1 MIFGDSKP
9 KQESSKP
16 ETDEEPESP
25 AVFPLA
31 VPSLASP
38 GSMLAVVLL
47 TDNNRF
53 SFAEQAVTAG
63 ILVVVV
69 GAALVL
75 MLLATPILKLIG
87 TSGAAIV
94 SRVMGMILASVAV
107 DNVINAVLELIKT
120 NAA

>member
-1 MIFGDSKP
+1 M
-9 KQESSKP
+9 
-16 ETDEEPESP
+16 
-25 AVFPLA
+25 
-31 VPSLASP
+31 
-38 GSMLAVVLL
+38 
-47 TDNNRF
+47 
-53 SFAEQAVTAG
+53 
-63 ILVVVV
+63 VV

-120 NAA
+120 NSV

>member
-1 MIFGDSKP
+1 M
-9 KQESSKP
+9 
-16 ETDEEPESP
+16 
-25 AVFPLA
+25 
-31 VPSLASP
+31 
-38 GSMLAVVLL
+38 
-47 TDNNRF
+47 
-53 SFAEQAVTAG
+53 
-63 ILVVVV
+63 VV

-120 NAA
+120 NSA